1 MDGYRLALLAA
12 LGSVVFAAGMR
23 HQAHRRRPP
32 RQQGREA
39 LAAGS
44 AQTSQVPAEGF
55 EDRFLSTVS
64 HELRTPLNAIL
75 GWAHVLRCGLV
86 KPGEIAHAIDAIHRN
101 AHAQARLVDEL
112 LDASRIIQGSLVLAR
127 APLDLATVIDEE
139 VAAVRPACEARA
151 MTLVW
156 QRPAGAV
163 SIIGDRGRL
172 RQVVQNL
179 LSNAL
184 KFTPDGG
191 TIEIELVPRDRCAEL
206 VVRDNGVGLDADAL
220 QKIFTPFYQA
230 RAPRGRSG
238 LGLGL
243 AVAAEI
249 VRLHGG
255 EITASSG
262 GEGRGAVFV
271 ARLPVPDVSPHP
283 AVGSVG

>member
-1 MDGYRLALLAA
+1 MA
-12 LGSVVFAAGMR
+12 
-23 HQAHRRRPP
+23 
-32 RQQGREA
+32 
-39 LAAGS
+39 
-44 AQTSQVPAEGF
+44 GF

-86 KPGEIAHAIDAIHRN
+86 EPGEMEHAIDAIHRN
-101 AHAQARLVDEL
+101 ARAQARLVDEL

-127 APLDLATVIDEE
+127 SPLDLAAIIDEE
-139 VAAVRPACEARA
+139 IAALRPACEARA
-151 MTLVW
+151 MTLIW
-156 QRPAGAV
+156 QRPARAV
-163 SIIGDRGRL
+163 AIAGDRGRL

-191 TIEIELVPRDRCAEL
+191 TIEVELVSRDRCAEL

-262 GEGRGAVFV
+262 GEGCGAVFV
-271 ARLPVPDVSPHP
+271 ARLPVQDASPGSP
-283 AVGSVG
+283 AGPVG